1 MEVADF
7 EQDILKLAFETDVRI
22 TTASVAYYLG
32 IPSTKAEPML
42 EELLERG
49 VLELDSDREGNL
61 YYRVADIVRGD
72 SEQISQLRQE
82 RVTGVDGRAAMES
95 PADSEGKQDESPPSW
110 DEATLGDATVDDV
123 DSREPLSP
131 SAGRGR
137 DGGQGGASET
147 PTAASRS
154 AEQAAEGSVG
164 HGPVVD
170 RNDSMPA
177 ERGARREETYPSAR
191 QRDAARRNDSPAS
204 RRNTGSREEAPDH
217 PGVVSTSDQVV
228 AGVTRQRGAMDASLD
243 NCGDDRVVVQSE
255 AQCEPRPLADSDPVF
270 TSCSERTET
279 STELDSSTRSTG
291 VIERR
296 EDYSAV
302 GQVREPQS
310 TRTGSGGAAASL
322 TYRQENQLEQPEH
335 QPGMSLLLSLI
346 LCGTGQIYNGEVS
359 KGIMMMVL
367 CFLLWFVLLG
377 WVVHIWSIV
386 DSVVVAER
394 INRQSGNN
402 G

>member
-61 YYRVADIVRGD
+61 YYRVADVARGD
-72 SEQISQLRQE
+72 SDRISRLREE
-82 RVTGVDGRAAMES
+82 RITGVDG
-95 PADSEGKQDESPPSW
+95 
-110 DEATLGDATVDDV
+110 EATAEGEGSTAAGADAWEAGSPGGATVDELDAEEPV
-123 DSREPLSP
+123 APTRRDGPLEAESDSPNRTVEAP
-131 SAGRGR
+131 SA
-137 DGGQGGASET
+137 DTGAERT
-147 PTAASRS
+147 
-154 AEQAAEGSVG
+154 GSVG
-164 HGPVVD
+164 GGPVV
-170 RNDSMPA
+170 
-177 ERGARREETYPSAR
+177 EREESGADGSEPLR
-191 QRDAARRNDSPAS
+191 QGGRASERHRQEPRRAGHEE
-204 RRNTGSREEAPDH
+204 RRKDERTTSGT
-217 PGVVSTSDQVV
+217 GVVSRADQPF
-228 AGVTRQRGAMDASLD
+228 AGVTRERGAMDASLD
-243 NCGDDRVVVQSE
+243 TCGDERLVVQSE
-255 AQCEPRPLADSDPVF
+255 AQCEPHPFADSDPVV
-270 TSCSERTET
+270 TSCSERPDAARQSPPRQT
-279 STELDSSTRSTG
+279 DSTG
-291 VIERR
+291 LIERR
-296 EDYSAV
+296 DDYSAV
-302 GQVREPQS
+302 GHIREPQPA
-310 TRTGSGGAAASL
+310 GANSGGSAAASL
-322 TYRQENQLEQPEH
+322 SYRRDQQLEKPEH

-402 G
+402 